1 MVELRVRQTILRAV
15 YSACRIDFLLLLWA
29 VIKIKKPILR
39 ELLFFYPLSFV
50 MLLSPPKNR
59 CEKPNLQH
67 ENSDA
72 SSVGFNNHVALLG
85 NRLAGEVDGKT
96 IGCDDTGLFG
106 RGEISIRPVPSKR
119 AGPAYSTEDIPKI
132 VHHGNFGYI

>member
-1 MVELRVRQTILRAV
+1 MGNMRVRQTILRAE

-29 VIKIKKPILR
+29 VIKIKN
-39 ELLFFYPLSFV
+39 LFCASFYFLPTFFCDASL
-50 MLLSPPKNR
+50 PPK
-59 CEKPNLQH
+59 EPWEPNLQH

-72 SSVGFNNHVALLG
+72 PSPSAGYNNHVALLG

-106 RGEISIRPVPSKR
+106 RGEISIPPVPSDFRFEHERALKQAARRKKR
-119 AGPAYSTEDIPKI
+119 KL
-132 VHHGNFGYI
+132 